1 MARGESGQMLRLTHI
16 LLSVMFVV
24 VLAGSVVACSSSEEG
39 AAPAP
44 APRAA
49 AAPVGQVS
57 EQQAPSP
64 APAPPAPAPAAAMEP
79 PEQGPAGF
87 DLSRVQAAL
96 VQQQR
101 VIIRTVDL
109 ELVVGDVASSVD
121 EIAAVARRFGGW
133 IVSSE
138 RTSKHDAIVS
148 VRVPAQA
155 LDEAVFGIREV
166 GIEVVSELSSSLDVT
181 EDYVDTKSRLTSLRA
196 TEQALLSLFERAV
209 EVEDALEV
217 QNQLATLQANI
228 EAMLGR
234 IRYME
239 ETAAFSLIN
248 VRVELPPTVLPVD
261 AGGDRVVRAGE
272 PARYQAHFT
281 PPPGIEEF
289 TFSWDFGDHSSPVT
303 GTGHAPTTV
312 SGQHVTA
319 TVSHVYESDID
330 SPYIVRLKI
339 TGTGDAGLAIGSA
352 TLRTS
357 VKKIPTIEAYA
368 GSDRTVEQ
376 GQSAEYTA
384 SFTRSEELANFRY
397 TWDFGDGTA
406 PVTGSPEPGESRI
419 TVTHAFDNHRPQAY
433 RVAFTVTADSDA
445 GEVTGSSDF
454 GVRVEESEGLVIAG
468 WSAGKNFREASR
480 TLSAVLQVIGT
491 VLIWVATFSPI
502 WAAIAVVVFVVVRF
516 RDHPLVS
523 PIARVFSSSPSTPR
537 RVEAEA
543 EPSSEA
549 LTSQEDESADSE
561 PQSRSD

>member
-1 MARGESGQMLRLTHI
+1 MRRLTI
-16 LLSVMFVV
+16 LLLPVMLLA
-24 VLAGSVVACSSSEEG
+24 VLAGSVAACSSQEEAPT

-44 APRAA
+44 AP
-49 AAPVGQVS
+49 AAPAMQVQAS
-57 EQQAPSP
+57 EQQAQSTAPGP
-64 APAPPAPAPAAAMEP
+64 AAPAPAAAMEP
-79 PEQGPAGF
+79 AQGPAGF
-87 DLSRVQAAL
+87 DLNRVQAAL

-109 ELVVGDVASSVD
+109 GLVVEDVARSVD
-121 EIAAVARRFGGW
+121 DIAAVARQFGGW
-133 IVSSE
+133 VVSSE

-148 VRVPAQA
+148 VRVPAQS
-155 LDEAVFGIREV
+155 LDDAVFGIREV

-181 EDYVDTKSRLTSLRA
+181 EDYVDTKSRLASLRA

-217 QNQLATLQANI
+217 QNQLATLQADI
-228 EAMLGR
+228 EALLGR

-248 VRVELPPTVLPVD
+248 VRVELPPIFLPVD

-272 PARYQAHFT
+272 PARFQAHFT

-303 GTGHAPTTV
+303 GTGYAPTTV

-319 TVSHVYESDID
+319 TVSHVYASDID

-339 TGTGDAGLAIGSA
+339 TGTGDAGLAIGST
-352 TLRTS
+352 TLRTT
-357 VKKIPTIEAYA
+357 VKKVPTIEAYA

-376 GQSAEYTA
+376 GQGAEYTG
-384 SFTRSEELANFRY
+384 SFTRSDELVNFRY

-419 TVTHAFDNHRPQAY
+419 TVTHAFDNHRPQEY

-445 GEVTGSSDF
+445 GEVKGSSGF
-454 GVRVEESEGLVIAG
+454 GVYVEESEGLVIAG

-480 TLSAVLQVIGT
+480 ALSAVLQVIGT

-502 WAAIAVVVFVVVRF
+502 WLAVGVVIFVVVRF
-516 RDHPLVS
+516 RDHRLVG
-523 PIARVFSSSPSTPR
+523 PIARVFSSSPNTPR
-537 RVEAEA
+537 SVEVEV
-543 EPSSEA
+543 ESRPEQP
-549 LTSQEDESADSE
+549 TSQEDESDGSH
-561 PQSRSD
+561 PQGRRE

>member
-1 MARGESGQMLRLTHI
+1 MVRGESAQKHRLTFI
-16 LLSVMFVV
+16 VLSVMVV
-24 VLAGSVVACSSSEEG
+24 TVLAVSVVACGSSEEAPA

-44 APRAA
+44 AP
-49 AAPVGQVS
+49 APAMQVS
-57 EQQAPSP
+57 EQQAQS
-64 APAPPAPAPAAAMEP
+64 PAPAPAAPAPPAVEEP
-79 PEQGPAGF
+79 GQGPVEF
-87 DLSRVQAAL
+87 DLNRVQTAL
-96 VQQQR
+96 VQLQR

-109 ELVVGDVASSVD
+109 ELVVEDVARSID
-121 EIAAVARRFGGW
+121 EIAAVARQFEGW
-133 IVSSE
+133 VVSSE

-196 TEQALLSLFERAV
+196 TEQALLSLFERAA

-217 QNQLATLQANI
+217 QNQLATVQADI
-228 EAMLGR
+228 ESMLGR

-248 VRVELPPTVLPVD
+248 VKVELSPTILPVD

-272 PARYQAHFT
+272 PARFQANFT

-289 TFSWDFGDHSSPVT
+289 TFRWDFGDHSPPVT

-319 TVSHVYESDID
+319 TVSHVYGSDID

-352 TLRTS
+352 TLRTT
-357 VKKIPTIEAYA
+357 VKKVPTIEAYA

-376 GQSAEYTA
+376 GQNAEYTA
-384 SFTRSEELANFRY
+384 SFTRSDELANFRY

-419 TVTHAFDNHRPQAY
+419 TVTHTFDNHRPQEY
-433 RVAFTVTADSDA
+433 RVIFTVTADSDA
-445 GEVTGSSDF
+445 GEVIGVSGF
-454 GVRVEESEGLVIAG
+454 GVRVAESEGLVIAG

-480 TLSAVLQVIGT
+480 ALSAVLQVIGT

-502 WAAIAVVVFVVVRF
+502 LVFIAVVILVVVRV

-537 RVEAEA
+537 PVEAEV
-543 EPSSEA
+543 EPNSGG
-549 LTSQEDESADSE
+549 LTSQEDESGES
-561 PQSRSD
+561 QSQGRTD

>member
-1 MARGESGQMLRLTHI
+1 MVRGEPVQKQGLTYV
-16 LLSVMFVV
+16 LLSVMVITALTV
-24 VLAGSVVACSSSEEG
+24 TVVACSASEES
-39 AAPAP
+39 APAP

-49 AAPVGQVS
+49 AAPAGQVS

-79 PEQGPAGF
+79 EQGPAGF
-87 DLSRVQAAL
+87 DLNRVQTAL

-133 IVSSE
+133 VVSSE

-148 VRVPAQA
+148 VRVPAQS

-281 PPPGIEEF
+281 PPQGIEEF
-289 TFSWDFGDHSSPVT
+289 TFSWDFGDHSPPVT

-352 TLRTS
+352 TLRTT

-384 SFTRSEELANFRY
+384 SFTRSDELANFRY

-433 RVAFTVTADSDA
+433 RVIFTVTADSDA

-480 TLSAVLQVIGT
+480 ALSAVLQVIGT

-502 WAAIAVVVFVVVRF
+502 WATIAVVVFVVVRF
-516 RDHPLVS
+516 RDRSLVN

-537 RVEAEA
+537 RVEPEA
-543 EPSSEA
+543 EPSSETP
-549 LTSQEDESADSE
+549 TSQEDKVADRE
-561 PQSRSD
+561 PQGRSD

>member
-1 MARGESGQMLRLTHI
+1 MRRVTHI
-16 LLSVMFVV
+16 LLSVMLVA
-24 VLAGSVVACSSSEEG
+24 VLVGSAAACSSSEEG
-39 AAPAP
+39 PAPAP
-44 APRAA
+44 AP
-49 AAPVGQVS
+49 APARPVQAS
-57 EQQAPSP
+57 EQQAQSP
-64 APAPPAPAPAAAMEP
+64 APAPAAPAPAAAMEP
-79 PEQGPAGF
+79 AQGPAGF

-109 ELVVGDVASSVD
+109 ELVVENVARSVD
-121 EIAAVARRFGGW
+121 EVAAVARQFGGW
-133 IVSSE
+133 VVSSE

-166 GIEVVSELSSSLDVT
+166 GIEVVSELSSSQDVT
-181 EDYVDTKSRLTSLRA
+181 DDYVDTKSRLTSLRA
-196 TEQALLSLFERAV
+196 TEQALLSLFERAI

-217 QNQLATLQANI
+217 QNQLATVQADI

-261 AGGDRVVRAGE
+261 AGGDRVMRAGE
-272 PARYQAHFT
+272 PARFQAHFT
-281 PPPGIEEF
+281 PPAGIEEF
-289 TFSWDFGDHSSPVT
+289 SFSWDFGDHSPPVT

-319 TVSHVYESDID
+319 TVSHIYESDID

-352 TLRTS
+352 TLRTT

-376 GQSAEYTA
+376 GQSVEYTG
-384 SFTRSEELANFRY
+384 SFTRSDELSNFRY

-406 PVTGSPEPGESRI
+406 LVTGSPEPGESRI
-419 TVTHAFDNHRPQAY
+419 TVTHAFDNYRPQEY
-433 RVAFTVTADSDA
+433 RVTFTVTGDSDA
-445 GEVTGSSDF
+445 GEVTGSSGF

-480 TLSAVLQVIGT
+480 ALSAVLQVVGT

-502 WAAIAVVVFVVVRF
+502 WVTITVVIFVVVRF
-516 RDHPLVS
+516 RDHPLIN

-537 RVEAEA
+537 PIEAEV
-543 EPSSEA
+543 EPSSEP
-549 LTSQEDESADSE
+549 LTSQEDESADSGR
-561 PQSRSD
+561 QGRSD

>member
-1 MARGESGQMLRLTHI
+1 MRRLTLI
-16 LLSVMFVV
+16 VLSVMLVA
-24 VLAGSVVACSSSEEG
+24 VLSGSVAACGSSEESS
-39 AAPAP
+39 APAP
-44 APRAA
+44 AP
-49 AAPVGQVS
+49 APARQVS
-57 EQQAPSP
+57 EQQAQSP
-64 APAPPAPAPAAAMEP
+64 ASAPAAPAPAAAMEQA
-79 PEQGPAGF
+79 QGPAGF
-87 DLSRVQAAL
+87 DLNRVQTAL

-109 ELVVGDVASSVD
+109 ELVVEDVARSID
-121 EIAAVARRFGGW
+121 EIAAVARQFGGW

-138 RTSKHDAIVS
+138 RTSKHDAFVS

-217 QNQLATLQANI
+217 QNQLATLQADI

-289 TFSWDFGDHSSPVT
+289 TFSWDFGDHSPPVT
-303 GTGHAPTTV
+303 GTGHAPTTA

-352 TLRTS
+352 TLRTT
-357 VKKIPTIEAYA
+357 VKKIPTIEVYA

-376 GQSAEYTA
+376 GQNAEYTA

-433 RVAFTVTADSDA
+433 RVIFTVTADSDA
-445 GEVTGSSDF
+445 GEVTGSSGF

-480 TLSAVLQVIGT
+480 ALSAVLQVIGT

-502 WAAIAVVVFVVVRF
+502 WAAIAVIVFVVVRF
-516 RDHPLVS
+516 RDHPLVN

-537 RVEAEA
+537 RAGR
-543 EPSSEA
+543 
-549 LTSQEDESADSE
+549 
-561 PQSRSD
+561 SRG

>member
-1 MARGESGQMLRLTHI
+1 MYRLNYMV
-16 LLSVMFVV
+16 LSVIMMAA
-24 VLAGSVVACSSSEEG
+24 VLAGSVAACSSSEEAPA

-44 APRAA
+44 APAPARAVQA
-49 AAPVGQVS
+49 S
-57 EQQAPSP
+57 EQQAQSP
-64 APAPPAPAPAAAMEP
+64 APAPTPAPAAAMEP
-79 PEQGPAGF
+79 AQGPAGF
-87 DLSRVQAAL
+87 DLNRVQAAL

-109 ELVVGDVASSVD
+109 ELVVQNVARSVD
-121 EIAAVARRFGGW
+121 EIAAVARQFGGW
-133 IVSSE
+133 VVSSE

-155 LDEAVFGIREV
+155 LDEAVFGIRDV
-166 GIEVVSELSSSLDVT
+166 GVEVVSELSSSQDVT
-181 EDYVDTKSRLTSLRA
+181 DDYVDTQSRLTSLRA

-217 QNQLATLQANI
+217 QNQLATVQADI

-248 VRVELPPTVLPVD
+248 VRIELPPTILPVD
-261 AGGDRVVRAGE
+261 AGGDRVARAGE
-272 PARYQAHFT
+272 PARFQAHFT

-289 TFSWDFGDHSSPVT
+289 SFRWDFGDHSPPVT

-352 TLRTS
+352 TLRTT
-357 VKKIPTIEAYA
+357 VRKIPTIEAYA

-376 GQSAEYTA
+376 GQSAEYTG
-384 SFTRSEELANFRY
+384 SFTRSDELANFRY

-433 RVAFTVTADSDA
+433 RVVFTVTADSDA
-445 GEVTGSSDF
+445 GEVTGASAF
-454 GVRVEESEGLVIAG
+454 GVLVEESEGLVIAG
-468 WSAGKNFREASR
+468 WSAGKNFRDASR
-480 TLSAVLQVIGT
+480 ALSAVLQALGT
-491 VLIWVATFSPI
+491 VVIWVATFSPI
-502 WAAIAVVVFVVVRF
+502 WLAIAVVIFVVVRF
-516 RDHPLVS
+516 RDRRLVS
-523 PIARVFSSSPSTPR
+523 PIARVFSSSPSTSRPIEPR
-537 RVEAEA
+537 PEQ
-543 EPSSEA
+543 P
-549 LTSQEDESADSE
+549 TSQEDEPEDKSDESQ
-561 PQSRSD
+561 PQGRSD

>member
-1 MARGESGQMLRLTHI
+1 MSRLTHI
-16 LLSVMFVV
+16 VLPVMFVA
-24 VLAGSVVACSSSEEG
+24 VLLGSAAACSSSEEASAPVPAP

-44 APRAA
+44 ARAMQA
-49 AAPVGQVS
+49 S

-64 APAPPAPAPAAAMEP
+64 APAPAAPAPAAVMEP
-79 PEQGPAGF
+79 AQGPAGF
-87 DLSRVQAAL
+87 DLNRVQAAL

-109 ELVVGDVASSVD
+109 ELVVENVATSVD
-121 EIAAVARRFGGW
+121 EIAAVARQFGGW
-133 IVSSE
+133 VVSAE

-148 VRVPAQA
+148 VRVPASA
-155 LDEAVFGIREV
+155 LDEAVFGIRDV
-166 GIEVVSELSSSLDVT
+166 GIEVVSELSSSQDVT
-181 EDYVDTKSRLTSLRA
+181 DDYVDTQSRLTSLRA

-217 QNQLATLQANI
+217 QNQLATVQSDI

-248 VRVELPPTVLPVD
+248 VKVELPPTILPVD
-261 AGGDRVVRAGE
+261 AGGDRVVSAGE
-272 PARYQAHFT
+272 PARFQAHFT

-289 TFSWDFGDHSSPVT
+289 SFRWDFGDHSSPVT

-352 TLRTS
+352 TLRTT

-376 GQSAEYTA
+376 GQSAEYTG
-384 SFTRSEELANFRY
+384 SFTRSDELANFRY

-433 RVAFTVTADSDA
+433 RVVFTVTADSDA
-445 GEVTGSSDF
+445 GEVTGASAF

-480 TLSAVLQVIGT
+480 ALSAVLQALGT
-491 VLIWVATFSPI
+491 VVIWVATFSPI
-502 WAAIAVVVFVVVRF
+502 WLAIAVVIFVVVRF
-516 RDHPLVS
+516 RDRRLVG
-523 PIARVFSSSPSTPR
+523 PISRVFSSNPSTPSPI
-537 RVEAEA
+537 EAGPEQ
-543 EPSSEA
+543 P
-549 LTSQEDESADSE
+549 TSQEDESDASQPQNRAE
-561 PQSRSD
+561 PH

>member
-1 MARGESGQMLRLTHI
+1 MLRLTHI
-16 LLSVMFVV
+16 LLSVVLAV
-24 VLAGSVVACSSSEEG
+24 VLAGSVVACSSSEED

-44 APRAA
+44 AARAA
-49 AAPVGQVS
+49 AAPAGQVS
-57 EQQAPSP
+57 EQQAQSP
-64 APAPPAPAPAAAMEP
+64 APAPPAPAPAAATEP

-87 DLSRVQAAL
+87 DLNRVQTAL

-133 IVSSE
+133 VVSSE

-148 VRVPAQA
+148 VRVPAQS

-248 VRVELPPTVLPVD
+248 VSVELPPTVLPVD

-352 TLRTS
+352 TLRTT
-357 VKKIPTIEAYA
+357 VRKIPTIEAYA

-384 SFTRSEELANFRY
+384 SFTRSDELANFRY

-445 GEVTGSSDF
+445 GEVTGSSGF

-480 TLSAVLQVIGT
+480 ALSAVLQVIGT

-502 WAAIAVVVFVVVRF
+502 WATIAVVVFVVVRF
-516 RDHPLVS
+516 KDRPLVS

-549 LTSQEDESADSE
+549 PTSQEDEVADSE

>member
-1 MARGESGQMLRLTHI
+1 MVRGEPVQKQGLTYI
-16 LLSVMFVV
+16 LLSVIVITALTV
-24 VLAGSVVACSSSEEG
+24 AAVACSASEEP
-39 AAPAP
+39 APAP
-44 APRAA
+44 APAS
-49 AAPVGQVS
+49 APVMQAS

-64 APAPPAPAPAAAMEP
+64 APAPPAPVPAAAMEP

-87 DLSRVQAAL
+87 DLNRVQTAL

-101 VIIRTVDL
+101 IIIRTVDL

-148 VRVPAQA
+148 VRVPAQS
-155 LDEAVFGIREV
+155 LDDAAFGIREV

-289 TFSWDFGDHSSPVT
+289 TFSWDFGDHSPTVM

-319 TVSHVYESDID
+319 TVSHVYGSDID
-330 SPYIVRLKI
+330 SPYIVRLKV

-352 TLRTS
+352 TLRTT
-357 VKKIPTIEAYA
+357 VKKIPTIEVYA

-376 GQSAEYTA
+376 GQNAEYTA

-445 GEVTGSSDF
+445 GEVTGSSGF

-468 WSAGKNFREASR
+468 WSAGKNFRDASR
-480 TLSAVLQVIGT
+480 ALSLVLQVIGT

-502 WAAIAVVVFVVVRF
+502 WAGIAVVVFVVVRF
-516 RDHPLVS
+516 RDHPLVN

-537 RVEAEA
+537 RAEPEA
-543 EPSSEA
+543 EPSSVA
-549 LTSQEDESADSE
+549 PTSQEDESADRE
-561 PQSRSD
+561 PQGRSH

>member
-1 MARGESGQMLRLTHI
+1 MVRGKSTQKHRLI
-16 LLSVMFVV
+16 FIVLSVMVV
-24 VLAGSVVACSSSEEG
+24 TVLAVSVAACGSSEEVPA

-44 APRAA
+44 AP
-49 AAPVGQVS
+49 APAMQVS
-57 EQQAPSP
+57 EQQAQSP
-64 APAPPAPAPAAAMEP
+64 APEQPAAPAPAAAVEP
-79 PEQGPAGF
+79 GQGPVEF
-87 DLSRVQAAL
+87 DLNRVQTAL

-109 ELVVGDVASSVD
+109 ELVVEDVARSVD
-121 EIAAVARRFGGW
+121 EIAAVARQFGGW
-133 IVSSE
+133 VVSSE

-148 VRVPAQA
+148 IRVPAQA

-166 GIEVVSELSSSLDVT
+166 GTEVVSELSSSLDVT

-217 QNQLATLQANI
+217 QNQLATVQADI
-228 EAMLGR
+228 ESMLGR

-248 VRVELPPTVLPVD
+248 VKVELPPTVLPVD

-272 PARYQAHFT
+272 PARFQANFR

-289 TFSWDFGDHSSPVT
+289 TFTWDFGDHSPPVT

-319 TVSHVYESDID
+319 TVSHVYGSDID

-352 TLRTS
+352 TLRTT
-357 VKKIPTIEAYA
+357 VKKIPTIEVYA

-376 GQSAEYTA
+376 GQNAEYTA
-384 SFTRSEELANFRY
+384 SFTRSDELANFRY

-419 TVTHAFDNHRPQAY
+419 TVTHTFDNHRPQEY
-433 RVAFTVTADSDA
+433 RVIFTVTADSDA
-445 GEVTGSSDF
+445 GEVIGSSDF

-480 TLSAVLQVIGT
+480 ALSAVLQVIGT
-491 VLIWVATFSPI
+491 VLIWVATFSPLLVV
-502 WAAIAVVVFVVVRF
+502 IAVVIFVVVRV
-516 RDHPLVS
+516 RNHPLVS
-523 PIARVFSSSPSTPR
+523 PITRIFSSSPSTPR
-537 RVEAEA
+537 PVEAEV
-543 EPSSEA
+543 EPNSGG
-549 LTSQEDESADSE
+549 LTSQEDEPGESQ
-561 PQSRSD
+561 PQGRTD

>member
-1 MARGESGQMLRLTHI
+1 
-16 LLSVMFVV
+16 
-24 VLAGSVVACSSSEEG
+24 
-39 AAPAP
+39 
-44 APRAA
+44 
-49 AAPVGQVS
+49 
-57 EQQAPSP
+57 
-64 APAPPAPAPAAAMEP
+64 ME

-87 DLSRVQAAL
+87 DLSRVQTAL

-109 ELVVGDVASSVD
+109 ELVVGDVAGSVD

-133 IVSSE
+133 VVSSE

-155 LDEAVFGIREV
+155 LDDAVFGIREV

-217 QNQLATLQANI
+217 QNQLATFQANI

-281 PPPGIEEF
+281 PPQGIEEF
-289 TFSWDFGDHSSPVT
+289 TFSWDFGDHSPPVT

-312 SGQHVTA
+312 FGQHVTA

-352 TLRTS
+352 TLRTT

-384 SFTRSEELANFRY
+384 SFTRSDELANFRY

-419 TVTHAFDNHRPQAY
+419 TVTHDFDNHRPQAY
-433 RVAFTVTADSDA
+433 RVIFTVTADSDA

-502 WAAIAVVVFVVVRF
+502 WATIAVVVFVVVRF
-516 RDHPLVS
+516 RDRSLVN

-543 EPSSEA
+543 EPISEA
-549 LTSQEDESADSE
+549 PTSQEDESADSE

>member
-1 MARGESGQMLRLTHI
+1 MARGKSGQMLRLTHI

-49 AAPVGQVS
+49 AAPAGQVS
-57 EQQAPSP
+57 EQQAQSP
-64 APAPPAPAPAAAMEP
+64 AAAPAAPAPAAAIE

-87 DLSRVQAAL
+87 DLNSVQAAL

-148 VRVPAQA
+148 VRVPAQS
-155 LDEAVFGIREV
+155 LDDAVFGIREV

-217 QNQLATLQANI
+217 QNQLATLQADI

-234 IRYME
+234 IRFME

-289 TFSWDFGDHSSPVT
+289 TFSWDFGDHSPPVT

-312 SGQHVTA
+312 FGQHVTA

-352 TLRTS
+352 TLRTT
-357 VKKIPTIEAYA
+357 VRKIPTIEAYA

-384 SFTRSEELANFRY
+384 SFTRSDELANFRY

-445 GEVTGSSDF
+445 GEVTGASGF

-468 WSAGKNFREASR
+468 WSAGKNFRDASR
-480 TLSAVLQVIGT
+480 ALSLVLQVIGT

-543 EPSSEA
+543 EPSSETP
-549 LTSQEDESADSE
+549 TSQEDESADSE
-561 PQSRSD
+561 PQGRSD

>member
-1 MARGESGQMLRLTHI
+1 MYRLNYMV
-16 LLSVMFVV
+16 LSVIMMAA
-24 VLAGSVVACSSSEEG
+24 VLAGSVAACSSSEEPS
-39 AAPAP
+39 APVLAPAP
-44 APRAA
+44 APT
-49 AAPVGQVS
+49 APAMQAS
-57 EQQAPSP
+57 EQQAQSP
-64 APAPPAPAPAAAMEP
+64 APAPTPAPAAAMEAA
-79 PEQGPAGF
+79 QGPGGF
-87 DLSRVQAAL
+87 DLNRVQAAL

-109 ELVVGDVASSVD
+109 ELVVQNVARSVD
-121 EIAAVARRFGGW
+121 EIAAVARQFGGW
-133 IVSSE
+133 VVSSE

-155 LDEAVFGIREV
+155 LDEAVFGIRDV
-166 GIEVVSELSSSLDVT
+166 GIEVVSELSSSQDVT
-181 EDYVDTKSRLTSLRA
+181 DDYVDTQSRLTSLRA

-217 QNQLATLQANI
+217 QNQLATVQSDI

-248 VRVELPPTVLPVD
+248 VRVELPPTILPVD

-272 PARYQAHFT
+272 PARFQAHFT

-289 TFSWDFGDHSSPVT
+289 SFSWDFGDHSPPVT

-352 TLRTS
+352 TLRTT

-376 GQSAEYTA
+376 GQSAEYTG
-384 SFTRSEELANFRY
+384 SFTRSDELANFHY

-419 TVTHAFDNHRPQAY
+419 TVTHAFDNHRPQPY
-433 RVAFTVTADSDA
+433 RVVFTVTADSDA
-445 GEVTGSSDF
+445 GEVTGSSAF

-468 WSAGKNFREASR
+468 WSAGKNFRDASR
-480 TLSAVLQVIGT
+480 ALSAVLQALGT
-491 VLIWVATFSPI
+491 VVIWVATFSPI
-502 WAAIAVVVFVVVRF
+502 WVAIAVVIFVVVRF
-516 RDHPLVS
+516 RDRRLVS
-523 PIARVFSSSPSTPR
+523 PIARVFSSSPSTSRPIEPR
-537 RVEAEA
+537 PEQ
-543 EPSSEA
+543 P
-549 LTSQEDESADSE
+549 TSQEDEPEDKSDESQ
-561 PQSRSD
+561 PQGRSD

>member
-1 MARGESGQMLRLTHI
+1 MLRLTLI
-16 LLSVMFVV
+16 ALSVMLVA
-24 VLAGSVVACSSSEEG
+24 VLAGSAAACSSSEE
-39 AAPAP
+39 APAP
-44 APRAA
+44 APPMA
-49 AAPVGQVS
+49 S
-57 EQQAPSP
+57 
-64 APAPPAPAPAAAMEP
+64 APAAPAAAAIQASAQPAQSPASAPAAPAPVVAVEP
-79 PEQGPAGF
+79 ASGPVGF
-87 DLSRVQAAL
+87 DLNRVQTAL

-109 ELVVGDVASSVD
+109 ELVVEDVARSVD
-121 EIAAVARRFGGW
+121 EIAAVARQFGGW
-133 IVSSE
+133 MVSSE
-138 RTSKHDAIVS
+138 RTSKHDALVS

-155 LDEAVFGIREV
+155 LDEAVFGIRDV

-217 QNQLATLQANI
+217 QNQLADVQADI
-228 EAMLGR
+228 EALLGR

-248 VRVELPPTVLPVD
+248 VRVELPPTILPVD

-289 TFSWDFGDHSSPVT
+289 TFSWDFGDHSPPVT

-312 SGQHVTA
+312 SGRHVTA

-352 TLRTS
+352 TLRTT

-384 SFTRSEELANFRY
+384 SFTRSDELANFRY

-433 RVAFTVTADSDA
+433 RVVFTVTADSDA
-445 GEVTGSSDF
+445 GGVTGSSDF

-480 TLSAVLQVIGT
+480 ALSAVLQAIGT

-502 WAAIAVVVFVVVRF
+502 WLAIAVVVFVVVRF
-516 RDHPLVS
+516 RDRPVGN

-537 RVEAEA
+537 PVEAEA
-543 EPSSEA
+543 EPSPES
-549 LTSQEDESADSE
+549 LTSQEGESEDKSDESQ
-561 PQSRSD
+561 PQGRSD